1 MDWHQHVNKAR
12 LCVRSPLVIAMP
24 INSLESFLF
33 ERKLVSV
40 SPVEIL
46 QNATLGIDVEH
57 YLGRIYTYKKEQLL
71 LGIGG
76 IPVSLKAY
84 IESDLAVFREFNIR
98 PLFVFPGL
106 HIQKSDSL
114 TTNDLTEAEK
124 HREITWTRLHTKW
137 SSPSSNP
144 SVHLNESFRL
154 HSDLISPRPM
164 TNDLIKYFIE
174 YDIDFIVCP
183 SDPSHQL
190 SYMFHNG
197 IIDCIYGSTDLLLT
211 QIDKFI
217 LGMEFLS
224 KDFRFVDKHKVLN
237 ELNLT
242 ESQLIDISI
251 IVGCSSQPV
260 TFSTLPPMPKHNP
273 ASQFQQMTH
282 FKYVLDLMYQYKTFQ
297 NESSLYS
304 YVAAFNDDDL
314 MDLYCKGLAA
324 IKYMPVMNLDGEV
337 KLYISEIEAGR
348 LSDELSV
355 FQTDVKDEQD
365 PEQDPALPIGLK
377 IPSEVHDVVSQR
389 LPSEL
394 YYYLSVGLMP
404 SKVLE
409 AIALNHLDIR
419 PPLEGGRCEDYK
431 KLVSSRLATQVL
443 DAQFNLVTQLLAR
456 YYQVKRIPVS
466 LWFTEEMFDLNSRMS
481 MSMSARLS
489 SWSLSKESKSFSLKT
504 FSSKCPL
511 LEEKSKNGED
521 RDDNIDIVSTSVL
534 RGLVLLN
541 SGEVGHNLAS
551 FLIEVSKELILK
563 YPEMEDHFIEE
574 IFVLLILVKL
584 KIFDF
589 FSTELKYQGVANIFK
604 FGDQAFSQLREEQK
618 LHISIIS
625 RVFSLQKLSINPI
638 NYQGPISRSLL
649 SFRSHHLFVRELIGD
664 SIRICLVDVLTRH
677 KTLKFQFENR
687 RLWYS
692 IVDQLPFFKDANN
705 TLLGVMCEIYL
716 DGCFKLLE
724 QACEDS
730 EGRQRSFDHL
740 VSNVMQQSNPTF
752 NINLASSNSV
762 SSDQMIHDLKIGSR
776 FWRYF
781 SAAMRIG
788 QGIDETFLESA
799 SLKTITDC
807 DEIVA
812 RYIEG
817 LE

>member
-1 MDWHQHVNKAR
+1 
-12 LCVRSPLVIAMP
+12 MP

-124 HREITWTRLHTKW
+124 HREITWSRLHTKW
-137 SSPSSNP
+137 SSTSGNP

-190 SYMFHNG
+190 SYMFHKG
-197 IIDCIYGSTDLLLT
+197 VIDCIYGSTDLLLT

-237 ELNLT
+237 DLNLS
-242 ESQLIDISI
+242 ERQLIDVSI
-251 IVGCSSQPV
+251 IVGCSAQPV

-297 NESSLYS
+297 NESNLYS

-314 MDLYCKGLAA
+314 MNLYCKGLAA
-324 IKYMPVMNLDGEV
+324 IKYMPVMNVEGEV
-337 KLYISEIEAGR
+337 KLYISEIEADR

-355 FQTDVKDEQD
+355 FRTDVKDKQD
-365 PEQDPALPIGLK
+365 AEENSRLPIELN

-389 LPSEL
+389 LPSEI
-394 YYYLSVGLMP
+394 YFYLSVGLMP
-404 SKVLE
+404 SKILE
-409 AIALNHLDIR
+409 AIALNYLNIR

-431 KLVSSRLATQVL
+431 KLVSSRLTTQVL

-456 YYQVKRIPVS
+456 YYQVKRIPVT
-466 LWFTEEMFDLNSRMS
+466 LWFTEEMFDLNSRLNVPMS
-481 MSMSARLS
+481 TRLA
-489 SWSLSKESKSFSLKT
+489 SWSFFKESKLFSLRT
-504 FSSKCPL
+504 LSMKCPSL
-511 LEEKSKNGED
+511 AEKPKIGENP
-521 RDDNIDIVSTSVL
+521 DDNIDLISTSVL
-534 RGLVLLN
+534 RGLILLD
-541 SGEVGHNLAS
+541 SGEVGYNLAA
-551 FLIEVSKELILK
+551 FLIKVSKELIME
-563 YPEMEDHFIEE
+563 YPEIEDHFIEE
-574 IFVLLILVKL
+574 IMVLLILIKL
-584 KIFDF
+584 KIFNF
-589 FSTELKYQGVANIFK
+589 FSTDLKYQGVANIFK

-618 LHISIIS
+618 LQVSIIS

-638 NYQGPISRSLL
+638 NYQGPISRNLL
-649 SFRSHHLFVRELIGD
+649 SFRSHHQFVRELIGD

-677 KTLKFQFENR
+677 KTFKFQIESR
-687 RLWYS
+687 QLWYS

-705 TLLGVMCEIYL
+705 TLLGVMCELYL
-716 DGCFKLLE
+716 DGCFKLQE
-724 QACEDS
+724 QACKDS

-776 FWRYF
+776 FWKYF
-781 SAAMRIG
+781 SAALRLG
-788 QGIDETFLESA
+788 QTVEETFLESET
-799 SLKTITDC
+799 LKIIKDC

-817 LE
+817 LA